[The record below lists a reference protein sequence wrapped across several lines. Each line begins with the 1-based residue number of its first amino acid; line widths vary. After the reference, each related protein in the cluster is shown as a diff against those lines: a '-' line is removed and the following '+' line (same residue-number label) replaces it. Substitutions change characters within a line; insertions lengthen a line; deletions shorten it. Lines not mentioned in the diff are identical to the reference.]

1 MKLVGFSLFLYS
13 PSCSYSLSLLPLK
26 NFVRIKKIATPGLAP
41 SVGGLQVGQVYEY
54 RYQIDYDA
62 FIFFKYLRLLAY
74 DPATREATV
83 EEFQIGQPPGPPM
96 RGLVEVLGGNIYFN
110 EDRSVNRYSGTLH
123 PVTIVPALPTTLVP
137 PPGTV
142 PPVTRVRIPTQL
154 LSYRQG
160 TKRKRSLD
168 AAASAAEGG
177 SEAGKQK
184 RQTSAS
190 GVASDGLSPAVAA
203 ALSPL
208 GTASAVLV
216 SSLSSATP
224 ILTDP
229 LSVASATLVS
239 AAAVLQPRRRDGGD
253 YRAMRQALDEICTGP
268 ICPEPLQPR
277 SIIAPPTFRP
287 SPFARSASSLGSASQ
302 ALALPRFPDPSA
314 SSVTAYRRGPGG
326 FSAMRQALEDI
337 YPPPPARS
345 STPASDSSPAS
356 SMGEASLS
364 LGASSQAAA
373 SRGASMRVG
382 GALSPMGEEDEE
394 PLESDSPVLR
404 RVQNYVARAARLVR
418 IIAQEKGLGQEET
431 TLFLNWAKQEAKNSA
446 LLGHEYSPPE
456 YEEFLVW
463 AELYRG

>member
-1 MKLVGFSLFLYS
+1 M
-13 PSCSYSLSLLPLK
+13 
-26 NFVRIKKIATPGLAP
+26 AP

-83 EEFQIGQPPGPPM
+83 EEIQIGQPPGPPM
-96 RGLVEVLGGNIYFN
+96 RGLVVVEGGNIEFRRFVVGN
-110 EDRSVNRYSGTLH
+110 EDGSVNRYSGTLR
-123 PVTIVPALPTTLVP
+123 PVTLVPALPTTLVP

-154 LSYRQG
+154 QLLSYRQG

-168 AAASAAEGG
+168 ASGAAEGG

-190 GVASDGLSPAVAA
+190 GVASDGLSPAVSAV
-203 ALSPL
+203 LSPL

-239 AAAVLQPRRRDGGD
+239 AAAALGPRRRDGGD

-302 ALALPRFPDPSA
+302 AVALPRFPDPSA
-314 SSVTAYRRGPGG
+314 SSVTGTAYRRGPGG

-337 YPPPPARS
+337 YTPPPARS

-364 LGASSQAAA
+364 LGASSQGAA

-446 LLGHEYSPPE
+446 LLGHEYSPPV